1 MDNIDSLKDACTTL
15 SLTYTRNNLDAIL
28 HDASQENISFLSF
41 LTSVT
46 TNEIQFRQQRA
57 SDKRIKEA
65 GFPYPKSLDEFD
77 LNFCQALT
85 AKQLAQLRELTW
97 IDGLYN
103 MILAGPPGVGKTHL
117 AIGLGYEACSV
128 SSWCSEGS
136 QGVWFIPVMLKEKIE
151 TGEKNPWISMQLNE
165 MLTNFL
171 SGE

>member
-1 MDNIDSLKDACTTL
+1 MA
-15 SLTYTRNNLDAIL
+15 
-28 HDASQENISFLSF
+28 HHISFLSF

-117 AIGLGYEACSV
+117 AIGLGYEACDS
-128 SSWCSEGS
+128 
-136 QGVWFIPVMLKEKIE
+136 
-151 TGEKNPWISMQLNE
+151 
-165 MLTNFL
+165 L
-171 SGE
+171 SGEPAIISRLYGWRERMLARQLAYFTYVRDSMSTL